1 MRYACGVTSPISLDD
16 ARLERAETDPD
27 PAACAPTD
35 PDVDPDGARLEA
47 AIAGLIAECLR
58 IKGGPWTSASD

>member
-1 MRYACGVTSPISLDD
+1 MRYACAVTSPISIDD

-27 PAACAPTD
+27 PASTPPTD
-35 PDVDPDGARLEA
+35 HDIDAEGVRLDA

-58 IKGGPWTSASD
+58 IKGGPWTSEPA